1 MYTLNIKRICYLL
14 EQTLKQIASLMS
26 NEFDID
32 GNMDHTTALTF
43 FSFFFNCQFWRLSTR
58 LSPLIVCMH

>member
-14 EQTLKQIASLMS
+14 EQTLKQIACLMS

-43 FSFFFNCQFWRLSTR
+43 FSFFF
-58 LSPLIVCMH
+58 